1 MTGGPMPEARK
12 APGWPAA
19 ALLAAGALLVLA
31 AGFGGIAAAAVVPA
45 QVAFALALVHWR
57 RPWRGLLDD
66 WRVPVARLCSWA
78 GSALLFALL
87 MAWPLSALM
96 QGGSLGAAFGAS
108 LVFGL
113 ALLAV

>member
-1 MTGGPMPEARK
+1 MTGGPMPEARN

-31 AGFGGIAAAAVVPA
+31 AGFGRIAAAAVVPA
-45 QVAFALALVHWR
+45 QVAFALALRLGR

-66 WRVPVARLCSWA
+66 WRGPLELLCVWA

-87 MAWPLSALM
+87 MAWPLSGLL
-96 QGGSLGAAFGAS
+96 QGGSLGAAFAS
-108 LVFGL
+108 SQ
-113 ALLAV
+113 